1 MIMADVNSDERV
13 VVEKSSMNVG
23 GIIAAI
29 ALLILV
35 LGVLKLLGVSPI

>member
-1 MIMADVNSDERV
+1 MADVNSDERV

-29 ALLILV
+29 ALLLLV
-35 LGVLKLLGVSPI
+35 LGVLKFLGISPL

>member
-1 MIMADVNSDERV
+1 MAEEKETV
-13 VVEKSSMNVG
+13 VVKSNVG

-35 LGVLKLLGVSPI
+35 LGALKYFGLLPI

>member
-1 MIMADVNSDERV
+1 MAEQKETV
-13 VVEKSSMNVG
+13 VVKSNVG

-35 LGVLKLLGVSPI
+35 LGALKYFGLLPI

>member
-1 MIMADVNSDERV
+1 MAEINKDERV

-35 LGVLKLLGVSPI
+35 LGVLKLLGVLPL

>member
-1 MIMADVNSDERV
+1 MAEEKEPV
-13 VVEKSSMNVG
+13 VVKRNHG

-35 LGVLKLLGVSPI
+35 LGVLKYFGVLPI

>member
-1 MIMADVNSDERV
+1 MAEINKDEHV
-13 VVEKSSMNVG
+13 VVARSNFNVG

-35 LGVLKLLGVSPI
+35 LGVLKYFGMLPF